1 MKEFKYSL
9 ETVLNYKTQ
18 VLDNLTTEHAEIIHN
33 VNKKKNE
40 IQQLN
45 QDLFGFETKYREVKS
60 AGAPIER
67 FLLHNMCIDRME
79 EIIDK
84 EEERLHTL
92 QEAEE
97 AKKKEVITARVDTS
111 KFEKLKDRKYQDYRK
126 ELSKSEE
133 RYVEEIVAHTVI
145 DRKFQGVG

>member
-18 VLDNLTTEHAEIIHN
+18 VLDNLTTEHAEIIHS
-33 VNKKKNE
+33 VNNKKNE

-45 QDLFGFETKYREVKS
+45 QDLFGFETKYREVKR

-84 EEERLHTL
+84 EEEHLHIL

-111 KFEKLKDRKYQDYRK
+111 KFEKLKDRKFQDYRK
-126 ELSKSEE
+126 ELLKSEE
-133 RYVEEIVAHTVI
+133 RYVEEVVAHTVI
-145 DRKFQGVG
+145 ERKIQGVS